1 MAREYTCVGN
11 YWSERGLECY
21 GHGSTLFPGNGLS
34 CRRFSV
40 RGCCGYATVASC
52 VREFMYC
59 NRFRCNG
66 DVCQVSVKS
75 KRGDL
80 SSVEDATA
88 KQPRRISKI
97 KRRRPVPA
105 ARCDPIS
112 LDCLAVPGDV
122 KHNCALTEGF
132 KSGAISMCTD
142 DLSFL
147 KWGDN
152 MSRSVG
158 SRSSRSWTLSS
169 LSSKS
174 DDLEFERQTEL
185 LFLSSFE
192 VVPTMGKDIVI
203 VLKDG
208 ELSNFIGVKRVNG
221 TSVCLGYLP
230 SQTV

>member
-1 MAREYTCVGN
+1 MICFWQLTEVVRLAR
-11 YWSERGLECY
+11 
-21 GHGSTLFPGNGLS
+21 
-34 CRRFSV
+34 
-40 RGCCGYATVASC
+40 
-52 VREFMYC
+52 
-59 NRFRCNG
+59 
-66 DVCQVSVKS
+66 
-75 KRGDL
+75 RGDL

-192 VVPTMGKDIVI
+192 VVPTMGKDVCACCCHAFYGYD
-203 VLKDG
+203 LD
-208 ELSNFIGVKRVNG
+208 LSRMHINHI
-221 TSVCLGYLP
+221 CLDCDCFERW
-230 SQTV
+230 